1 MIAQGIL
8 LGLATI
14 CMAMAWR
21 AGWGNQE
28 GTANA

>member
-14 CMAMAWR
+14 CMSMAWR

-28 GTANA
+28 LV